1 MDEKKFVTGMWKGF
15 YIAALLL
22 GILGAGCTVL
32 SLYLILSEGKAF
44 EVSQLILPAV
54 CACFSVAGFVVMR
67 FYKKRIDAAKNGRE

>member
-1 MDEKKFVTGMWKGF
+1 MDEKKFVMGMWKGF
-15 YIAALLL
+15 YTAALLL

-32 SLYLILSEGKAF
+32 SLYLIFSGDKVF

-67 FYKKRIDAAKNGRE
+67 FYKKRIDAAKEGKE